1 MTRTASEILEQEFL
15 QTRAKLLEV
24 AAFFDRL
31 DACPDNADDANHA
44 TQNQQERLRLLKAG
58 VELLND
64 HDSSKAARLQLLF
77 SREYDAKWREQFGLT
92 AAQ

>member
-31 DACPDNADDANHA
+31 DACAVNEDGTTPL
-44 TQNQQERLRLLKAG
+44 TQTQQERLRLLKAG
-58 VELLND
+58 VELLNED
-64 HDSSKAARLQLLF
+64 DSSKAARLQLLF
-77 SREYDAKWREQFGLT
+77 SREYDANWRDQFGLT
-92 AAQ
+92 ASR

>member
-1 MTRTASEILEQEFL
+1 MARTASEIIEQEFL

-31 DACPDNADDANHA
+31 DASGDSTIAGSAAEKD
-44 TQNQQERLRLLKAG
+44 QERLRLLKAG

-64 HDSSKAARLQLLF
+64 DQGAKAARLQLLF
-77 SREYDAKWREQFGLT
+77 SREYDAQWREQFGLT
-92 AAQ
+92 AAR